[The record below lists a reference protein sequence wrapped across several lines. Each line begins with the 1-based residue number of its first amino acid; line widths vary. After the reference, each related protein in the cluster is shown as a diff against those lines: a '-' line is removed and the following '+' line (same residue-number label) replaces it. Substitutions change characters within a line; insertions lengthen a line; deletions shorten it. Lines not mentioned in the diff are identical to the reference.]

1 LIETYLNSFKIDHLD
16 QMPKNILDQRL
27 TRLIESNVC
36 DGTCLADYKE
46 ELKQLAAQTADPKEA
61 RKKSRVFKALSD
73 AKRLRILRL
82 LEVRDMCVCEL
93 MVALGMSQPNLSHHL
108 KILEAEG
115 FVEKRKEG
123 KWTFMSSRYKER
135 MGELSE
141 PD

>member
-1 LIETYLNSFKIDHLD
+1 
-16 QMPKNILDQRL
+16 MPKNVLDQRL

-46 ELKQLAAQTADPKEA
+46 ELKQLAAQAAEPKEA
-61 RKKSRVFKALSD
+61 CRRSRVFKALSD
-73 AKRLRILRL
+73 AKRLRILGL

-123 KWTFMSSRYKER
+123 KWTFISSRYKER
-135 MGELSE
+135 LGEL
-141 PD
+141 

>member
-1 LIETYLNSFKIDHLD
+1 
-16 QMPKNILDQRL
+16 MPKNVLDQRL
-27 TRLIESNVC
+27 QRLIESNVC

-46 ELKQLAAQTADPKEA
+46 ELKQLAAQAAEPKEA

-93 MVALGMSQPNLSHHL
+93 MVALGISQPNLSHHL

-135 MGELSE
+135 MGEL
-141 PD
+141 

>member
-1 LIETYLNSFKIDHLD
+1 MSE
-16 QMPKNILDQRL
+16 MPKNILDKRL
-27 TRLIESNVC
+27 TRLIESDVC

-46 ELKQLAAQTADPKEA
+46 ELKQLAAQAAEPKEA
-61 RKKSRVFKALSD
+61 RRRSRVFKALSD

-93 MVALGMSQPNLSHHL
+93 MVALDMSQPNLSHHL

-123 KWTFMSSRYKER
+123 KWTFISSRYKER
-135 MGELSE
+135 MGEL
-141 PD
+141 

>member
-1 LIETYLNSFKIDHLD
+1 
-16 QMPKNILDQRL
+16 MPKNVLDERL
-27 TRLIESNVC
+27 TRLIESDVC
-36 DGTCLADYKE
+36 NGTCLEDYKE
-46 ELKQLAAQTADPKEA
+46 ELKQLAAQAAEPKEA
-61 RKKSRVFKALSD
+61 RRRSQVFKALSD
-73 AKRLRILRL
+73 AKRLRILGL

-135 MGELSE
+135 LGELWQAQ
-141 PD
+141 PRQI

>member
-1 LIETYLNSFKIDHLD
+1 
-16 QMPKNILDQRL
+16 MPNVLDQRL
-27 TRLIESNVC
+27 TRLIESDVC

-46 ELKQLAAQTADPKEA
+46 ELKQLAAQAADPKEA
-61 RKKSRVFKALSD
+61 RKKSRIFKALSD

-93 MVALGMSQPNLSHHL
+93 MVALDMSQPNLSHHL

-123 KWTFMSSRYKER
+123 KWTFISSHYKER
-135 MGELSE
+135 LVEL
-141 PD
+141 

>member
-1 LIETYLNSFKIDHLD
+1 M
-16 QMPKNILDQRL
+16 QMPNNIIDQRL

-36 DGTCLADYKE
+36 DGTCLIDYKE
-46 ELKQLAAQTADPKEA
+46 QLKQLAAQAADPKEA
-61 RKKSRVFKALSD
+61 RRRSRVFKAISD
-73 AKRLRILRL
+73 PKRLRIMGL
-82 LEVRDMCVCEL
+82 LDVRDMCVCEL

>member
-1 LIETYLNSFKIDHLD
+1 
-16 QMPKNILDQRL
+16 MPKNALDQRL
-27 TRLIESNVC
+27 TRLIESDVC

-46 ELKQLAAQTADPKEA
+46 ELKQLAAQAAEPKEA
-61 RKKSRVFKALSD
+61 RRRSRVFKALSD
-73 AKRLRILRL
+73 SKRLRILGL

>member
-1 LIETYLNSFKIDHLD
+1 
-16 QMPKNILDQRL
+16 MPKNVLDQRL

-46 ELKQLAAQTADPKEA
+46 ELKQLAAQAADPKEA

-93 MVALGMSQPNLSHHL
+93 MVAIGMSQPNLSHHL

-135 MGELSE
+135 MRELSE

>member
-1 LIETYLNSFKIDHLD
+1 MYLSE
-16 QMPKNILDQRL
+16 MPKNVLDQRL

-46 ELKQLAAQTADPKEA
+46 ELKQLAAQAAEPKEA
-61 RKKSRVFKALSD
+61 RRRSRVFKALSD

-135 MGELSE
+135 MGEL
-141 PD
+141 

>member
-1 LIETYLNSFKIDHLD
+1 
-16 QMPKNILDQRL
+16 MPNNIIDQRL

-36 DGTCLADYKE
+36 DGTCLIDYKE
-46 ELKQLAAQTADPKEA
+46 QLKQLAAQAADPKEA
-61 RKKSRVFKALSD
+61 RRRSRVFKAISD
-73 AKRLRILRL
+73 PKRLRIMGL
-82 LEVRDMCVCEL
+82 LDVRDMCVCEL

>member
-1 LIETYLNSFKIDHLD
+1 
-16 QMPKNILDQRL
+16 MPKNVLDQRL
-27 TRLIESNVC
+27 TRLIESDVC

-46 ELKQLAAQTADPKEA
+46 ELKQLAAQAAEPKEA
-61 RKKSRVFKALSD
+61 RRRSRVFKALSD
-73 AKRLRILRL
+73 SKRLRILGL

-123 KWTFMSSRYKER
+123 KWTFISSCYKER
-135 MGELSE
+135 LAEL
-141 PD
+141 